1 VRTTGLT
8 ELQRAFVAEYRG
20 EGDGARAA
28 RAAGYQGNDKTV
40 SVAVARL
47 LKHPLVLEALEARRA
62 ERAAQAA
69 AQPPEATRTTG
80 TATERLELLM
90 ALARDPEVHPRDR
103 VKAIATA
110 AQLAGELGRGRY
122 DLPAAP
128 VVPATTPPPDTGP
141 VVPSAAPAPVVKIPS
156 RLFSP
161 EESSG

>member
-1 VRTTGLT
+1 MRTTGLT

-28 RAAGYQGNDKTV
+28 RAAGYQGDDKTV

-69 AQPPEATRTTG
+69 AQPPETTRTTG

-90 ALARDPEVHPRDR
+90 ALARDPQVHPRDR

-128 VVPATTPPPDTGP
+128 VVPVTAPPPDTAP
-141 VVPSAAPAPVVKIPS
+141 VPSAAPAPVVKIPS
-156 RLFSP
+156 RLYSP
-161 EESSG
+161 EESSSG